1 MTYGEYYYLIK
12 YDMRLKN
19 GVWVT
24 NKPRITIPSRMTR
37 AEASAYYNDKFNQ
50 YWSDLEKSGSLK
62 TLKSDSRD

>member
-24 NKPRITIPSRMTR
+24 NKPRITIPSKMPRT
-37 AEASAYYNDKFNQ
+37 EAVIYYNNKFNE
-50 YWSDLEKSGSLK
+50 YWKRVGLLELEKMQEES
-62 TLKSDSRD
+62 